1 VDILEFASHAGGFQL
16 PTDCLEI
23 DAFQEVHMLGK
34 AVALRT
40 MSLVEAAVGRN
51 HNLGSEL
58 PENLASSE
66 TVLAQTQ
73 NQGKQGDYC
82 SFRVKHADLV
92 ETDFLPSQSL
102 AIKLWRKIV

>member
-1 VDILEFASHAGGFQL
+1 VDILEYASHAGGFQL

-58 PENLASSE
+58 PEILASSE
-66 TVLAQTQ
+66 TISAQTQ
-73 NQGKQGDYC
+73 N
-82 SFRVKHADLV
+82 
-92 ETDFLPSQSL
+92 
-102 AIKLWRKIV
+102 